1 MVIVAHPDDAEY
13 LVSGLVSQWTRGGV
27 EVTYAIV
34 TTGDKGSDDPN
45 VTAEQL
51 AMTRRQEQERAAAML
66 GVARVLFLGHEDG
79 VLQPTL
85 ELRRDLTRVIREWRP
100 EIVVTFD
107 PTTRFM
113 TSTYPNH
120 PDHRA
125 TGDATVDAVF
135 PAARD
140 RLTFPELLQE
150 GLEPHKVRELWLC
163 ATTSPD
169 HWIDVEPVLDRKL
182 AALREHGSQIN
193 GSNLEEELREW
204 SRTWAKGGPY
214 ELAECFRRVVLN

>member
-13 LVSGLVSQWTRGGV
+13 LVSGLVSQWTKDGT
-27 EVTYAIV
+27 EVTYTIV
-34 TTGDKGSDDPN
+34 TTGDKGSEDP
-45 VTAEQL
+45 TISAEQL
-51 AMTRRQEQERAAAML
+51 ALTRKLEQERAASKL
-66 GVARVLFLGHEDG
+66 GVERVLFLGHEDG

-85 ELRRDLTRVIREWRP
+85 ELRRDLTRVIRKWRP
-100 EIVVTFD
+100 DVVVTFD

-113 TSTYPNH
+113 TNTYPNH

-140 RLTFPELLQE
+140 RLTFPELLE
-150 GLEPHKVRELWLC
+150 DGLEPHKVRELWLC

-169 HWIDVEPVLDRKL
+169 HWFDVKPVLDTKL
-182 AALREHGSQIN
+182 AALREHASQMN
-193 GSNLEEELREW
+193 GSDLEEDLLQW
-204 SRTWAKGGPY
+204 SRTWAQGGPY
-214 ELAECFRRVVLN
+214 ELAESFRRLVLN